1 MRSAIIQ
8 YFAPFKGQ
16 NGEDLAQGIERACAF
31 PPSSLP
37 HRHSLSPLEVDQLQT
52 LRRPADQMAN
62 VPKLEIVVDDTSG
75 VKGAVEVY
83 YRFAG

>member
-1 MRSAIIQ
+1 VHFRLRLS
-8 YFAPFKGQ
+8 
-16 NGEDLAQGIERACAF
+16 LTGIRF
-31 PPSSLP
+31 PLV
-37 HRHSLSPLEVDQLQT
+37 EVDQPQT